1 MDKRPPLAFSSHDHR
16 TCQRTA
22 LDCAEGLRLTKW
34 RRRVLEILLEKHRSL
49 GAYEILERLSDGGEK
64 PQPPTAYRALDYL
77 VEHGL
82 AHRIEKMNAYV
93 ACAQPGACERAG
105 FFFCKLCRTVAEVQC
120 AGAEADLLRAA
131 ETSGFSAEQTVIE
144 VEGVC
149 ADCQVDFDD
158 R

>member
-1 MDKRPPLAFSSHDHR
+1 MSTRPPLAFESHDHR
-16 TCQRTA
+16 TCQKAA

-34 RRRVLEILLEKHRSL
+34 RRRVLEILLEQHRSL
-49 GAYEILERLSDGGEK
+49 GAYEILERLGDSSTK
-64 PQPPTAYRALDYL
+64 PKPPTAYRALDYL

-120 AGAEADLLRAA
+120 AGAEADLLSAA
-131 ETSGFSAEQTVIE
+131 ATSGFAAEQTVIE

-149 ADCQVDFDD
+149 AACQDD
-158 R
+158 A